1 MRQVTL
7 QTNIRDLIHEH
18 SALKRVFDENSFS
31 LDMTCLDKIDNTVE
45 DAAMI
50 CGFTPDEMLEELNRA
65 LEGER
70 RLLDEGE

>member
-7 QTNIRDLIHEH
+7 QTNIRDLIREH
-18 SALKRVFDENSFS
+18 SALKRVFDENGFS

-65 LEGER
+65 LEKAE
-70 RLLDEGE
+70 